1 VNEQKPMQLDE
12 LYDAYGDALY
22 RYLTLKLGS
31 AQDAEDVLQET
42 FVRLARYG
50 DRRRFIRDPKAFAF
64 RCAHNE
70 AHRFWK
76 KRLRRRA
83 EEAIFRPDLVGL
95 LYHGENEASEI
106 RLGKAL
112 AGLSAEQREVIHLR
126 DFEGL
131 TFRAI
136 GSACGV
142 STHTAASR
150 HRYGMDR
157 LRAYFGEKK

>member
-1 VNEQKPMQLDE
+1 MQLDE

-31 AQDAEDVLQET
+31 AHDAEDALQET
-42 FVRLARYG
+42 FVRLARYVG
-50 DRRRFIRDPKAFAF
+50 RRRFIRDPKAFAF
-64 RCAHNE
+64 RCAYNE
-70 AHRFWK
+70 ANRFWK
-76 KRLRRRA
+76 KRLRRRD
-83 EEAIFRPDLVGL
+83 EEIAFRPDLASLIFQGP
-95 LYHGENEASEI
+95 HEASEI
-106 RLGKAL
+106 RLGEAL
-112 AGLSAEQREVIHLR
+112 AALSAEQREVILLK